1 MVENLLNA
9 QISILILILVGCALT
24 KLGLLNTEFRKYLT
38 DFVICFVLPCNI
50 IKSFMMEF
58 DMQILHSCLGAFA
71 VSLMTQAVSFVAG
84 KMLYPQAAEDKRA
97 SLQYATMISNAGFLG
112 NPIVE
117 GLYGGQGLL
126 YASVYLIPQRVMMW
140 SVGVSCF
147 TGRKGDGVLK
157 KALTHPCI
165 VAVGIGMV
173 LMITQIQLPEW
184 LDRPLTFSGNCNTAL
199 SLIVI
204 GGILAESDPRRM
216 LNKTSLYYC
225 VIRLLA
231 IPLLVLAGGMC
242 AGLSRT
248 VVEITTVLAGMPAP
262 LTTAILAS
270 KYEKNEAFA
279 VSLVFVSTV
288 FSIFTVPALSLL
300 MMLL

>member
-9 QISILILILVGCALT
+9 QISILILILIGCALT

-58 DMQILHSCLGAFA
+58 DMQILRSCLGAFA

-204 GGILAESDPRRM
+204 GGILGGITNGMPVIFQCAVKPTPSISRPQQSISFSAGDITTLEVKGRHDPCIVPRA
-216 LNKTSLYYC
+216 
-225 VIRLLA
+225 V
-231 IPLLVLAGGMC
+231 P
-242 AGLSRT
+242 
-248 VVEITTVLAGMPAP
+248 VVEAAA
-262 LTTAILAS
+262 AIAIYDLILGNTQTNRR
-270 KYEKNEAFA
+270 K
-279 VSLVFVSTV
+279 
-288 FSIFTVPALSLL
+288 
-300 MMLL
+300 